1 MTKQQLTRLLNYRKE
16 HNLTRDEVHT
26 LYKVMGTAQEFVVL
40 KMILER
46 KNKKN
51 VCLKQ

>member
-16 HNLTRDEVHT
+16 YDLTRDDMHT

-40 KMILER
+40 EMILER
-46 KNKKN
+46 KNKKMY
-51 VCLKQ
+51 V